1 MANPPGTRSPQE
13 QRTNTGQ
20 TMQDIKDKAQNVAG
34 NVADKARDAASTVA
48 DKARDVASTVG
59 HKASDAASM
68 VGHKADDA
76 ACSVGHGMQSFA
88 GTLREKLPHEGMMGS
103 ASSTLAD
110 TIDRGGRYLEEEGLS
125 GVAEDLT
132 NLVRRHPIPSVLIA
146 LGVGFCI
153 ARVTTRS

>member
-1 MANPPGTRSPQE
+1 MANTPGTRSPQ
-13 QRTNTGQ
+13 TNVGQ
-20 TMQDIKDKAQNVAG
+20 TMHEAKEKAQNAAS
-34 NVADKARDAASTVA
+34 NVADKARDAAGNVA

-59 HKASDAASM
+59 HKVSDAAST

-103 ASSTLAD
+103 ASSTIAD
-110 TIDRGGRYLEEEGLS
+110 TIERGGRYLEEEGLS

-132 NLVRRHPIPSVLIA
+132 SLVRRNPIPSVLIA
-146 LGVGFCI
+146 VGVGFLL
-153 ARVTTRS
+153 ARATTRS